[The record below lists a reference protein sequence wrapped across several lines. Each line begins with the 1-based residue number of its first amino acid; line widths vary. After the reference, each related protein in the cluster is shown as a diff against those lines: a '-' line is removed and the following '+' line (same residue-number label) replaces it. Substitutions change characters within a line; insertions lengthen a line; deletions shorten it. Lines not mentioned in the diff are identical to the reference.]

1 MLVVRRTELG
11 LRSAGMKL
19 AIYGDSFG
27 DIKKYE
33 KFFSPSHGLEE
44 HVSYSWPALLANKY
58 KVDNFS
64 KTTSGLEW
72 SYNLAITNETT
83 YDRIIFLASHIN
95 RLMINSTWSKEAGQE
110 HINQGAYGNGNKFF
124 TKKILPAAQQY
135 NVYFQNDNFL
145 HNRIN
150 LMYNDLQRRFGD
162 KLLLLKI
169 FEDGKSNEY
178 NHSNN
183 LLIVQ
188 HYGQCNMAEML
199 KHGDHRTCHITN
211 PHHQMMFNK
220 LDNWIQTK
228 EFSLT
233 QTDVITI
240 NKQEL
245 AKYFND

>member
-1 MLVVRRTELG
+1 
-11 LRSAGMKL
+11 MKI

-33 KFFSPSHGLEE
+33 RFYSPSHGLEE
-44 HVSYSWPALLANKY
+44 HVSYSWPALLAGKY

-64 KTTSGLEW
+64 KSSSGLEW
-72 SYNLAITNETT
+72 SYDLAINNNVE
-83 YDRIIFLASHIN
+83 YDRIIFLASHVD
-95 RLMINSTWSKEAGQE
+95 RLMINSSWNNEAGQE

-135 NVYFQNDNFL
+135 NVYFQNDNFS

-150 LMYNDLQRRFGD
+150 LMYNDLRRRFGD

-169 FEDGKSNEY
+169 FEDGTPDSY
-178 NHSNN
+178 NHDND
-183 LLIVQ
+183 LLLVELQKQEITQ
-188 HYGQCNMAEML
+188 HYGKCDMSKML

-211 PHHQMMFNK
+211 PQHEMMVNK
-220 LDNWIQTK
+220 LDHWIQTK

-233 QTDVITI
+233 QQDVITI
-240 NKQEL
+240 NTQEL